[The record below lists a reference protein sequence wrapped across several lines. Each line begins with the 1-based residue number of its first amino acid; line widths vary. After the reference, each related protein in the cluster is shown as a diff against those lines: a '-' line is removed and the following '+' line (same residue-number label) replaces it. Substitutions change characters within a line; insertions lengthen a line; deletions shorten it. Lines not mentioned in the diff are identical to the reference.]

1 MELLADN
8 ELHPALPANAFQVV
22 QRQTAGAVAGQ
33 LQSPDYLTSR
43 ALDSALYPKN
53 DPQLREATP
62 ATVKSLMLQNVT
74 DYYQHVF
81 RPDVTTI
88 VVIGN
93 VTRDQA
99 KEAVEKYFGEWKGS
113 GPTPETDLPTVPTN
127 SPGVTAVPDKSRV
140 QVNATLAETLGL
152 NRFNPD
158 YYALELG
165 NHVLGGGFYA
175 TRLYQDLRENSGLV
189 YFVSSSFGVG
199 KTRSVYRVEYACDP
213 QNVSKAR
220 AVVVRDLKAMQ
231 TAPVSAEDLRQAK
244 AMLLRQIPLG
254 EESVQRIAGGLI
266 SRATIGLPL
275 DEPSVAAHHYVE
287 LNAEQVQ
294 SAFGKW
300 VRPDDLVQVTE
311 GPNPQ

>member
-1 MELLADN
+1 
-8 ELHPALPANAFQVV
+8 
-22 QRQTAGAVAGQ
+22 
-33 LQSPDYLTSR
+33 
-43 ALDSALYPKN
+43 
-53 DPQLREATP
+53 
-62 ATVKSLMLQNVT
+62 
-74 DYYQHVF
+74 
-81 RPDVTTI
+81 
-88 VVIGN
+88 
-93 VTRDQA
+93 
-99 KEAVEKYFGEWKGS
+99 
-113 GPTPETDLPTVPTN
+113 
-127 SPGVTAVPDKSRV
+127 
-140 QVNATLAETLGL
+140 VNATLAETLGL

-175 TRLYQDLRENSGLV
+175 TRLYQDLRESTGLV
-189 YFVSSSFGVG
+189 YFVSSSFAVG

-231 TAPVSAEDLRQAK
+231 TAPVSADDLRQAK

-287 LNAEQVQ
+287 LNAQQVQ